1 MKRLS
6 TLHAVTISTPI
17 KFKIVSVKNDN
28 EKSVQGTE
36 INYSKI
42 VYTIEI
48 VNKQKT
54 NTVEKDLQ
62 EIADFFSRMCTN
74 FPGQL
79 KQELL

>member
-54 NTVEKDLQ
+54 NSVEKDLQ

-74 FPGQL
+74 FPG
-79 KQELL
+79 

>member
-17 KFKIVSVKNDN
+17 KFKIISVKNDN

-36 INYSKI
+36 VNYSKI

-74 FPGQL
+74 FPG
-79 KQELL
+79 

>member
-17 KFKIVSVKNDN
+17 KFKIISVKNDN
-28 EKSVQGTE
+28 EKSVQGTDV
-36 INYSKI
+36 NYSKI

-74 FPGQL
+74 FPG
-79 KQELL
+79 

>member
-74 FPGQL
+74 FPG
-79 KQELL
+79 

>member
-17 KFKIVSVKNDN
+17 KFKIISVKNDN

-36 INYSKI
+36 VNYSEI

-54 NTVEKDLQ
+54 NTVEKDL
-62 EIADFFSRMCTN
+62 
-74 FPGQL
+74 
-79 KQELL
+79 

>member
-1 MKRLS
+1 M
-6 TLHAVTISTPI
+6 TISTPI

-36 INYSKI
+36 VNYSKI

-74 FPGQL
+74 FPG
-79 KQELL
+79 